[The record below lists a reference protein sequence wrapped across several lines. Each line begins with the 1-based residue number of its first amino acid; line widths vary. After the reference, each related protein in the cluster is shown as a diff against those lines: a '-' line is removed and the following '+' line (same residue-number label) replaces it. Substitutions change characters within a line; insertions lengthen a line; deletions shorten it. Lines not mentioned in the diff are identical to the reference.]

1 MQTPPLPSLVPLGL
15 LLGLLAG
22 ALPACGGST
31 DPHALAERGLRELNG
46 GDAASAANDL
56 SRALETLPPEGEDH
70 LKAQVGLA
78 LALATIDPEEGRDRF
93 VAYAEAHPARVEPEL
108 YRTVGEGMFKA
119 GALTEGLN
127 VVEQGV
133 LRHPDDAELKQ
144 TFERLQQRAA
154 KEADPEELKHLRS
167 MGYVGGD

>member
-1 MQTPPLPSLVPLGL
+1 MKTTTLPPIL

-31 DPHALAERGLRELNG
+31 DPSALAERGLRELNE
-46 GDAASAANDL
+46 GDAASAATDL
-56 SRALETLPPEGEDH
+56 RRALETLPPEDEDH

-93 VAYAEAHPARVEPEL
+93 VAFAEANPARVEPKL

-119 GALTEGLN
+119 GALTEGMD
-127 VVEQGV
+127 VVSHGV
-133 LRHPDDAELKQ
+133 ERHPEDAELKLA
-144 TFERLQQRAA
+144 FERLQQRAS
-154 KEADPEELKHLRS
+154 KEASPEELEELRS
-167 MGYVGGD
+167 LGYLGGD